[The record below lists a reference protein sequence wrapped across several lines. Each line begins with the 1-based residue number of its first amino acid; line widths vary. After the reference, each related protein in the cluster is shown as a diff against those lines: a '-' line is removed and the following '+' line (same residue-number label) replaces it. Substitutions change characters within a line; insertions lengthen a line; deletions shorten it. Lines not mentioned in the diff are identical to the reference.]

1 MGEMTMHLKKLINK
15 VENINKDVKYEE
27 LNKFWNNFYSL
38 KEENRVPINITLTM
52 AFFAKNLGI
61 DLIDH
66 YHNPKK
72 YVEDSLKIIQ
82 FQDKEIKDDK
92 VKGPIVITFGEA
104 FEASLFGVNPIFK
117 HDVDPWLGQPIIK
130 NEEDLDDLTYP
141 DFYTS
146 GVMPMV
152 HSIYETAEKIVADRI
167 PVIFERWDRSPWGLA
182 VHLRGLGG
190 LFIDTVHHPDLVHK
204 FLKFLTESRMRWE
217 REKERFLG
225 IRTEKSRLSNDEVDG
240 KTISP
245 KIYENFAYPYEKELA
260 NFYPKGISYFH
271 SCGDITPFLDLI
283 MKTKGL
289 RRLQISHI
297 TDFNTAIDKIGRKM
311 VFEKRIDPTIL
322 PFGDVQTINKSIIE
336 TLKDGEGVFMEIDPG
351 PVMAFPVEKV
361 QTWLRLTRKLMA
373 KN

>member
-1 MGEMTMHLKKLINK
+1 
-15 VENINKDVKYEE
+15 
-27 LNKFWNNFYSL
+27 
-38 KEENRVPINITLTM
+38 M

-61 DLIDH
+61 DLIEH

-82 FQDKEIKDDK
+82 FQDKEINDDK

-130 NEEDLDDLTYP
+130 NEEDIDDLTYP
-141 DFYTS
+141 DFYES
-146 GVMPMV
+146 GVMPKV
-152 HSIYETAEKIVADRI
+152 HAIYETAEKIVADRI

-190 LFIDTVHHPDLVHK
+190 LFTDTVHHPDLVHK
-204 FLKFLTESRMRWE
+204 LLKFLTESRKRWE

-245 KIYENFAYPYEKELA
+245 KIYEDFAYPYEKELA

-271 SCGDITPFLDLI
+271 SCGDITPFLDSI
-283 MKTKGL
+283 VRIRGL
-289 RRLQISHI
+289 RRLQISHL

-311 VFEKRIDPTIL
+311 VFQKRIDPTIL
-322 PFGDVQTINKSIIE
+322 PFGDAQTIKKSIIE
-336 TLKDGEGVFMEIDPG
+336 TLNVGEGVFMEIDPG
-351 PVMAFPVEKV
+351 PVMDFPVEKV
-361 QTWLRLTRKLMA
+361 QTWLRLTRKLIT
-373 KN
+373 KNEIKNS